1 MSAPTIIAGRYEIG
15 ERIGEGGMGAVHR
28 GVDLRANRP
37 VAIKRLK
44 PDVIAAEPTTIER
57 FRREADALR
66 RLNHPNIVRVF
77 ALLNENETYYIV
89 MEYIEGG
96 SLLDAIN
103 RRGRLPVE
111 QTLSIAL
118 ELSDALARA
127 HHLNI
132 IHRDIKSANVLLG
145 SDGAPRLTDFG
156 VAHIGDRSRL
166 TKAQS
171 VLGTL
176 SYLSPEAL
184 DGPDVDVRADIWAM
198 GVLIYEMLIGELPFD
213 EPTTGATI
221 AAIVFK
227 QLPDVMTLRND
238 IPPQL
243 AILLNAM
250 LQKKPEQ
257 RIDSARLVG
266 AELQAL
272 MQGKRST
279 LGGLRGDSVAAEV
292 YDSAVVQSFMDE
304 VAQIAN
310 AWEQK
315 AITAEKKS
323 TTVQVGDQRTVYFQ
337 RGIAQA
343 YRDALRDLDALLTNN
358 QQSLGAGRDIVKYIP
373 VKREKVEL
381 LFKRAKIQLSS
392 LYLDNE
398 NIFTAIFPNLLSI
411 KLDKR
416 LDQIHNA
423 LPGVIVIDSGTV
435 PDTYEPFIDFGF
447 NEDPPL
453 S

>member
-1 MSAPTIIAGRYEIG
+1 MTSLNRYQRGEIIGK
-15 ERIGEGGMGAVHR
+15 GGMGTVY
-28 GVDLRANRP
+28 RAIDSQSGQP
-37 VAIKRLK
+37 VALK
-44 PDVIAAEPTTIER
+44 FLLPEIGDTDSDAVER
-57 FRREADALR
+57 FRREGEALR
-66 RLNHPNIVRVF
+66 QLDHPNIVKFLDFTDIDGAPCIITELV
-77 ALLNENETYYIV
+77 T
-89 MEYIEGG
+89 GG
-96 SLLDAIN
+96 SVADLIN
-103 RRGRLPVE
+103 KSAPLPVE
-111 QTLSIAL
+111 QVLKIAL
-118 ELSDALARA
+118 ELADALTRA

-358 QQSLGAGRDIVKYIP
+358 QQSLGEGAT
-373 VKREKVEL
+373 
-381 LFKRAKIQLSS
+381 S
-392 LYLDNE
+392 
-398 NIFTAIFPNLLSI
+398 
-411 KLDKR
+411 
-416 LDQIHNA
+416 
-423 LPGVIVIDSGTV
+423 
-435 PDTYEPFIDFGF
+435 
-447 NEDPPL
+447 
-453 S
+453 